1 MKARTLLMLLGLGA
15 LALAS
20 AVWADFLPLIHSRPT
35 RNNPFDPASH
45 PQELDTPPPTPKPTA
60 TPTQVCGSLTDAS
73 TYGFEGGGAITG
85 WSALSGAGYVPA
97 TLFQGST
104 PSAQVCDGLG
114 SLCGYLTYTAGGGAT
129 QVTYFFAV
137 GGADWTGRV
146 LTGQVLFPAGMSGAS
161 GSLFV
166 KTTSSYTWNAGATV
180 DAPAAGG
187 WVSMTLNM
195 DAVTSPNQ
203 VEQVGFNFTLPSAA
217 ASGNYDLCVDTLN
230 LSAAPTATVTPT
242 ATPSETPGGAPA
254 TATPT
259 PTPIFTPGG
268 PCGVST
274 DASTIAGF
282 ESGVSPWTYQ
292 TASGYTLATLFQG
305 SVPSLQVCEGVGSLC
320 GTATYAGSG
329 TTVEYCDDPASPYLT
344 FTATALITAEALF
357 PPGMGNTLAQL
368 YVKVGTGYTQ
378 YTASGG
384 GASGNVPAS
393 GGWVQLSLNLNAAYA
408 SNAGSAVPVP
418 STAGVVTAKEIGMDI
433 DQLSGAASGSFTVC
447 LDAVTAN

>member
-1 MKARTLLMLLGLGA
+1 MKARTLLILLGLGA

-35 RNNPFDPASH
+35 RDNPFDPASH

-60 TPTQVCGSLTDAS
+60 TSTQVCGSPTDSS
-73 TYGFEGGGAITG
+73 TYGFESGVAG
-85 WSALSGAGYVPA
+85 WSANTGAGYVPVS
-97 TLFQGST
+97 LFQGST
-104 PSAQVCDGLG
+104 PSAQVCDGFG

-129 QVTYFFAV
+129 QVTYSLSV
-137 GGADWTGRV
+137 GGVDWTGRV

-166 KTTSSYTWNAGATV
+166 KTTSSYTWNPGATV
-180 DAPAAGG
+180 DAPANGG
-187 WVSMTLNM
+187 WVSMTLDM
-195 DAVTSPNQ
+195 SSVTSPNQ

-274 DASTIAGF
+274 DASAIAGF
-282 ESGVSPWTYQ
+282 ESGIGAWTSNNCC
-292 TASGYTLATLFQG
+292 TYTVADLFAG
-305 SVPSLQVCEGVGSLC
+305 TVPSLQVCEGVGSLC

-329 TTVEYCDDPASPYLT
+329 TSVEYRVDPASPYLT
-344 FTATALITAEALF
+344 FTATAVITAEVLF
-357 PPGMGNTLAQL
+357 PPGMGDTLAQL
-368 YVKVGTGYTQ
+368 YVKVGSGYTQ

-384 GASGNVPAS
+384 LAPGNVPAS
-393 GGWVQLSLNLNAAYA
+393 GGWVQLSLNLNAAYDA
-408 SNAGSAVPVP
+408 NAGSAVPVP
-418 STAGVVTAKEIGMDI
+418 STAGMVTAEEVGMDI
-433 DQLSGAASGSFTVC
+433 DQLSGASSGSFTVC